1 MDGEKSFEAAQSDD
15 DRHRLLVDA
24 ITDYAIYMLD
34 PDGRVASWNAGAQR
48 IKGYAPGEIMGQHF
62 SRFYTDEDRAAGAPA
77 RALRAVIEEGR
88 FEKEGWRVRKDGS
101 RFWAHVV
108 IDPVRNDDGKL
119 IGYAKITRDITERRE
134 VQRQLEVAR
143 QALMQWQKMEAI
155 GQLTGGGAHHF
166 KKLLE
171 AVLGSLELM
180 RKRLP
185 HDPQLRALLQNAV
198 QGAPRGS
205 FLTKRM

>member
-1 MDGEKSFEAAQSDD
+1 MREKIIENPFT
-15 DRHRLLVDA
+15 
-24 ITDYAIYMLD
+24 I
-34 PDGRVASWNAGAQR
+34 
-48 IKGYAPGEIMGQHF
+48 
-62 SRFYTDEDRAAGAPA
+62 FYTDEDGNGGEPQKVLEVAERN
-77 RALRAVIEEGR
+77 GR
-88 FEKEGWRVRKDGS
+88 LEKEGWRVRKDGS

-108 IDPVRNDDGKL
+108 IDAIRDDDGKL

-185 HDPQLRALLQNAV
+185 DDPKLRALLENAV
-198 QGAPRGS
+198 QGAQRGS
-205 FLTKRM
+205 LLTKRM